1 MNYLS
6 EFEKQKTKRN
16 ELIKNSQ
23 QNYYLKKK
31 INVDAKKY
39 VVLDVEI
46 NGLSSLKDNLLS
58 FSIFKPNNNKKIY

>member
-1 MNYLS
+1 MNYLP

-23 QNYYLKKK
+23 QIYYLKKK

-39 VVLDVEI
+39 FVLDVET
-46 NGLSSLKDNLLS
+46 NGLSSLKDDLLS
-58 FSIFKPNNNKKIY
+58 TSIFKPNNNKKIY

>member
-6 EFEKQKTKRN
+6 EFEKQKAKRN

-23 QNYYLKKK
+23 QIYYLQTKKEK

-39 VVLDVEI
+39 VVLDVET
-46 NGLSSLKDNLLS
+46 NGLSSRY
-58 FSIFKPNNNKKIY
+58 PNNIWKNNLWCFRSW